1 MELQYIRSEL
11 YEFFVPGTKEAQNI
25 ITAIE
30 KLQKSHGKP
39 KRKIEPAASLL
50 PEIADAIQTFSVMR
64 LKEIFR
70 DKAHDKLSRDDAV
83 NLLRNDVFDKIK
95 ANFADITD
103 LSLVIDCFNQTCKN
117 VFRDSIFEMEMRCD
131 GRDIEQLRNI
141 SCQVLITIKVP
152 LEEIFMIT

>member
-1 MELQYIRSEL
+1 M
-11 YEFFVPGTKEAQNI
+11 
-25 ITAIE
+25 
-30 KLQKSHGKP
+30 
-39 KRKIEPAASLL
+39 IEPAASLL

-95 ANFADITD
+95 TNFADITD

-141 SCQVLITIKVP
+141 SCQVLITRVFVGDKTTVDFEFCEIYIKLGIHGMAP
-152 LEEIFMIT
+152 RSLNSPYKA